1 MLYALINTA
10 SGQVHDLRDVPS
22 PEYWTYPEGFE
33 LVDATGF
40 YPMHNTCEYYY
51 KNGRFVWRE
60 PDPEPLNPLDVIKSI
75 YAADPALTVGL
86 PDSMA
91 LRMIP
96 YLPAYD
102 QSQTYTTG
110 MLMVK
115 DGEVWRK
122 TLTGWRA
129 VE

>member
-1 MLYALINTA
+1 MRYALIDNET
-10 SGQVHDLRDVPS
+10 GQLQAIQDLDS
-22 PEYWTYPEGFE
+22 PEHWTFPEGFD

-40 YPMHNTCEYYY
+40 YPEHEVWEYYY

-86 PDSMA
+86 PDSIA

-96 YLPAYD
+96 YLPTYD

>member
-1 MLYALINTA
+1 MRYALIDAQTKR
-10 SGQVHDLRDVPS
+10 VEYVRDLES
-22 PEYWTYPEGFE
+22 PDSWQYPEEYE
-33 LVDATGF
+33 LVDATWF
-40 YPMHNTCEYYY
+40 YPEHEVWEYYY

-86 PDSMA
+86 PDSIA